1 MNFPWCFLL
10 RWERRRWRTLGSC
23 WRLIMPNLP
32 LMTLGSSEFHIEVP
46 FFYLPVSV
54 GMGVPDCKAMWINDL
69 NVRLWNKSLIP
80 TALRHPQEMNT
91 QASVR
96 AGCDRLCRAEIC
108 SWTVRLA
115 RWRWKTNGVRLS
127 PPLTFSAM
135 CCEKHQQVWRG
146 NTTMIYDLSRFV
158 CCFHANLCMTSW
170 IVSCILGSFAHFCPC
185 HIFLSMIQSTKVHL
199 LQNTSTCTCSVSIL
213 CILFGPFNNMMY
225 CVMYTLYLLNIS
237 IDLNS
242 IPKS

>member
-54 GMGVPDCKAMWINDL
+54 DMGVQDGTAMWINDL
-69 NVRLWNKSLIP
+69 NVRLWNKSPIP
-80 TALRHPQEMNT
+80 TALRHPQEMNK

-115 RWRWKTNGVRLS
+115 RWSWKTDGVRLS
-127 PPLTFSAM
+127 PPLAFSAM
-135 CCEKHQQVWRG
+135 CCEKHQQVWRS
-146 NTTMIYDLSRFV
+146 NTTVIYDLSRFSCKSLHDIMNSVMYPGTV
-158 CCFHANLCMTSW
+158 CTFLS
-170 IVSCILGSFAHFCPC
+170 L

-199 LQNTSTCTCSVSIL
+199 LQSIW
-213 CILFGPFNNMMY
+213 
-225 CVMYTLYLLNIS
+225 TLQ
-237 IDLNS
+237 
-242 IPKS
+242 